1 MRGTKT
7 TALVALV
14 GMSLLFGASFVGSKI
29 ALGVFTP
36 FELIFLRF
44 FIAALLFIAVSPW
57 LRGTRMDRTG
67 CVKIFILTL
76 FEPGVYFYLEAM
88 GIERTLA
95 STAAILICT
104 IPIYV
109 LILEVIWLKVP
120 IVLKEAMLILVSLA
134 GIFLLVTAGG
144 ISQAFGGSL
153 AGNLFILGAAFAA
166 SVYTVLARKLLKRY
180 DAVAISRLQAI
191 YASLLYLPFAAWDF
205 MSVGIPHVSTR
216 AWVAVVYLGIGC
228 SFLAYL
234 LLNVA
239 LTHLKASIVAAFT
252 NVIPVVATGLAV
264 VLLGERLHPM
274 QAVGAAVVVGAVTL
288 LTMRR
293 PETEEP
299 FSG

>member
-1 MRGTKT
+1 
-7 TALVALV
+7 
-14 GMSLLFGASFVGSKI
+14 
-29 ALGVFTP
+29 
-36 FELIFLRF
+36 
-44 FIAALLFIAVSPW
+44 
-57 LRGTRMDRTG
+57 
-67 CVKIFILTL
+67 
-76 FEPGVYFYLEAM
+76 
-88 GIERTLA
+88 
-95 STAAILICT
+95 
-104 IPIYV
+104 
-109 LILEVIWLKVP
+109 
-120 IVLKEAMLILVSLA
+120 VLKEAMLIVVSLG

-153 AGNLFILGAAFAA
+153 AGNFFILGAAFAA
-166 SVYTVLARKLLKRY
+166 SVYTVLARKLLERY

>member
-1 MRGTKT
+1 MRGAKP
-7 TALVALV
+7 TALAALI

-29 ALGVFTP
+29 ALSVFTP

-44 FIAALLFIAVSPW
+44 FIAAVLFLAVTPW
-57 LRGTRMDRTG
+57 MKGTPMDRSG
-67 CVKIFILTL
+67 ALKIFLLTL

-120 IVLKEAMLILVSLA
+120 IVLREVLLIAVSLV

-144 ISQAFGGSL
+144 VRQAFGGSM

-166 SVYTVLARKLLKRY
+166 SVYTVLARRLLERY

-191 YASLLYLPFAAWDF
+191 YAALLYLPFALWDF
-205 MSVGIPHVSTR
+205 SSQGFPQVSTR
-216 AWVAVVYLGIGC
+216 TWIAVVYLGIGC

-234 LLNVA
+234 FLNVA
-239 LTHLKASIVAAFT
+239 LTHLKASVVAAFT

-264 VLLGERLHPM
+264 VLLGETLHPM

-288 LTMRR
+288 LTVRR
-293 PETEEP
+293 PEAEEP
-299 FSG
+299 ISG